1 MKGATKYARLFK
13 TGQYG
18 KLYITSGAHA
28 RGETF
33 KIQVLPEGEKAK
45 PNGGGNTCLNSDA
58 IEVYGVVCGNPGW
71 TEEYGWLHKGKWQED
86 FEELVLHKEMEE
98 EIQKKLQ
105 VHLKRAKEQEETE
118 RTNNLL
124 SHY

>member
-18 KLYITSGAHA
+18 KLYITSGSHA

-33 KIQVLPEGEKAK
+33 EIQVLPQGEKAK
-45 PNGGGNTCLNSDA
+45 PNGECNKCLNSDA
-58 IEVYGVVCGNPGW
+58 IEVYGVVSGNPGW
-71 TEEYGWLHKGKWQED
+71 TEEYGWIHKGKWQED
-86 FEELVLHKEMEE
+86 FEALVLHKEMEE

-105 VHLKRAKEQEETE
+105 VHLKRAKEQKERE